1 MMNKQKI
8 DINFIFFLL
17 LLLFT
22 ITIGAYYSY
31 MDMSNKIMLHEYLIN
46 NGGK

>member
-8 DINFIFFLL
+8 DISFIFFLL
-17 LLLFT
+17 LLLLT

-31 MDMSNKIMLHEYLIN
+31 LDTSNKIMLHEYLKN